1 LEEEMSEHVI
11 TPGERQGPQAKRTS
25 SRSGKAKRQDPAE
38 VRRRLVTAATQRFA
52 SHGFEGV
59 NSNQIARDAGVGV
72 GTFYHHFQDKRE
84 VHQAVVLETLE
95 ALQNRVVA
103 QSARAPDAPLE
114 DQVRDLVEVVVGFAE
129 EIPAQFRV
137 AFGGDGT
144 AGLGARPQR
153 TPLSGAAP
161 GRAQVGYSTR
171 ATERRL
177 AALQAKGVL
186 DPRLDP
192 GVAARAF
199 VGMQNSVLC
208 WWLEDP
214 TRATR
219 EAIVETLFVLHPAI
233 AAANSNVT

>member
-1 LEEEMSEHVI
+1 MSEHVI
-11 TPGERQGPQAKRTS
+11 TPGQRPGPKTKRTS
-25 SRSGKAKRQDPAE
+25 SRGGKAKRQDPAE

-72 GTFYHHFQDKRE
+72 GTFYNHFQDKRE

-95 ALQNRVVA
+95 ALQNRVA
-103 QSARAPDAPLE
+103 TQSARAPDAPLE
-114 DQVRDLVEVVVGFAE
+114 DQVRDLVEAVVGFAE

-144 AGLGARPQR
+144 AGLGARTQR
-153 TPLSGAAP
+153 PPLSGATP
-161 GRAQVGYSTR
+161 GRAQVAYSTR

-177 AALQAKGVL
+177 AELQAQGLL

-214 TRATR
+214 TRANR
-219 EAIVETLFVLHPAI
+219 EAMIETLIVLHPAI
-233 AAANSNVT
+233 AAANSKVT

>member
-1 LEEEMSEHVI
+1 
-11 TPGERQGPQAKRTS
+11 
-25 SRSGKAKRQDPAE
+25 
-38 VRRRLVTAATQRFA
+38 
-52 SHGFEGV
+52 V

-72 GTFYHHFQDKRE
+72 GTFYRHFQDKRE

-95 ALQNRVVA
+95 ALQNRVA
-103 QSARAPDAPLE
+103 QSARAPGASVQ
-114 DQVRDLVEVVVGFAE
+114 DQVRDLVEAVVGFAE

-144 AGLGARPQR
+144 VGLGARTQR
-153 TPLSGAAP
+153 SPLSGATP
-161 GRAQVGYSTR
+161 GRAQVAYSTR

-177 AALQAKGVL
+177 AELQAQGVL

-219 EAIVETLFVLHPAI
+219 EAMIETLIVLHPAI
-233 AAANSNVT
+233 AAANSKVT

>member
-1 LEEEMSEHVI
+1 MSEHVI
-11 TPGERQGPQAKRTS
+11 TPGQPPGRQDKRTS
-25 SRSGKAKRQDPAE
+25 SPSGKARRQDPAE
-38 VRRRLVTAATQRFA
+38 VRRRLVTAATHRFA

-72 GTFYHHFQDKRE
+72 GTFYKHFQDKRE

-95 ALQNRVVA
+95 ALQNRVTA
-103 QSARAPDAPLE
+103 RSARAPHALLE
-114 DQVRDLVEVVVGFAE
+114 DQVRALVEAVVGFAE

-144 AGLGARPQR
+144 AGLGARAQR
-153 TPLSGAAP
+153 SPLSGATP
-161 GRAQVGYSTR
+161 GRPQVAYSTR

-177 AALQAKGVL
+177 AALQAKGLL

-214 TRATR
+214 MRASR
-219 EAIVETLFVLHPAI
+219 EAIIETLIVLHPAI
-233 AAANSNVT
+233 AAAKTNAS

>member
-1 LEEEMSEHVI
+1 MSEHVI

-59 NSNQIARDAGVGV
+59 NSNQIARDAEVGV

-95 ALQNRVVA
+95 ALQNRVAA

>member
-1 LEEEMSEHVI
+1 MSEHVI
-11 TPGERQGPQAKRTS
+11 TPDQRPGPQDKRTR
-25 SRSGKAKRQDPAE
+25 SRGGKAKRQDPAE

-72 GTFYHHFQDKRE
+72 GTFYRHFQDKRE

-95 ALQNRVVA
+95 ALQNRVA
-103 QSARAPDAPLE
+103 QSARAPGASVQ
-114 DQVRDLVEVVVGFAE
+114 DQVRDLVEAVVGFAE

-144 AGLGARPQR
+144 AGLGARTQR
-153 TPLSGAAP
+153 SPLSGAKP
-161 GRAQVGYSTR
+161 GRAQVAYSTR
-171 ATERRL
+171 ATARRL
-177 AALQAKGVL
+177 AELQAQGVL

-219 EAIVETLFVLHPAI
+219 EAMIETLIVLHPAI
-233 AAANSNVT
+233 AAANSKVT

>member
-1 LEEEMSEHVI
+1 MSEHVI
-11 TPGERQGPQAKRTS
+11 TPDQRPGPQNKRTS
-25 SRSGKAKRQDPAE
+25 SRGGKAKRQDPAE

-72 GTFYHHFQDKRE
+72 GTFYRHFQDKRE

-95 ALQNRVVA
+95 ALQNRVA
-103 QSARAPDAPLE
+103 QSARAPGASVQ
-114 DQVRDLVEVVVGFAE
+114 DQVRDLVEAVVGFAE

-144 AGLGARPQR
+144 AGLGARTQR
-153 TPLSGAAP
+153 SPLSGATP
-161 GRAQVGYSTR
+161 GRAQVAYSTR
-171 ATERRL
+171 ATARRL
-177 AALQAKGVL
+177 AELQAQGVL

-219 EAIVETLFVLHPAI
+219 EAMIETLIVLHPAI
-233 AAANSNVT
+233 AAANSKVT

>member
-1 LEEEMSEHVI
+1 MSEHVI

-95 ALQNRVVA
+95 ALQNRVAA

>member
-1 LEEEMSEHVI
+1 MSEHVI
-11 TPGERQGPQAKRTS
+11 TPGERPGLQSKRTS

-72 GTFYHHFQDKRE
+72 GTFYNHFQNKRE

-95 ALQNRVVA
+95 ALQSRVA
-103 QSARAPDAPLE
+103 QSARAPGASLE
-114 DQVRDLVEVVVGFAE
+114 DQVRDLVEAVVGFAE

-153 TPLSGAAP
+153 PALSGATP
-161 GRAQVGYSTR
+161 GRAQVAYSTR

-177 AALQAKGVL
+177 AELQAKGLL

-219 EAIVETLFVLHPAI
+219 DAIIETLIVLHPAI
-233 AAANSNVT
+233 AAANSKVT

>member
-1 LEEEMSEHVI
+1 MSEHVI
-11 TPGERQGPQAKRTS
+11 PPGQRPGPQNKRTS
-25 SRSGKAKRQDPAE
+25 SRGGKAKRQSPAE

-72 GTFYHHFQDKRE
+72 GTFYRHFQDKRE

-95 ALQNRVVA
+95 ALQNRVA
-103 QSARAPDAPLE
+103 QSARAPGASVQ
-114 DQVRDLVEVVVGFAE
+114 DQVRDLVEAVVGFAE

-144 AGLGARPQR
+144 AGLGARTQR
-153 TPLSGAAP
+153 SPLSGATP
-161 GRAQVGYSTR
+161 GRAQVAYSTR

-177 AALQAKGVL
+177 AELQAQGVL

-219 EAIVETLFVLHPAI
+219 EAMIETLIVLHPAI
-233 AAANSNVT
+233 AAANSKVT

>member
-1 LEEEMSEHVI
+1 MSEHVI

-95 ALQNRVVA
+95 ALQNRVAA

-208 WWLEDP
+208 WWLEDS

>member
-1 LEEEMSEHVI
+1 
-11 TPGERQGPQAKRTS
+11 
-25 SRSGKAKRQDPAE
+25 
-38 VRRRLVTAATQRFA
+38 
-52 SHGFEGV
+52 V

-72 GTFYHHFQDKRE
+72 GTFYRHFQDKRE

-95 ALQNRVVA
+95 ALQNRVA
-103 QSARAPDAPLE
+103 QSARAPGASVQ
-114 DQVRDLVEVVVGFAE
+114 DQVRDLVEAVVGFAE

-144 AGLGARPQR
+144 AGLGARTQR
-153 TPLSGAAP
+153 SPLSGATP
-161 GRAQVGYSTR
+161 GRAQVAYSTR

-177 AALQAKGVL
+177 AELQAQGVL

-219 EAIVETLFVLHPAI
+219 EAMIETLIVLHPAI
-233 AAANSNVT
+233 AAANSKVT

>member
-1 LEEEMSEHVI
+1 MSEHVI
-11 TPGERQGPQAKRTS
+11 TPGQRPGPKTKRTS
-25 SRSGKAKRQDPAE
+25 SRGGKAKRQDPAE

-72 GTFYHHFQDKRE
+72 GTFYTHFQDKRE

-95 ALQNRVVA
+95 ALQSRVA
-103 QSARAPDAPLE
+103 QSARAPGASLE
-114 DQVRDLVEVVVGFAE
+114 DQVRDLVEAVVGFAE
-129 EIPAQFRV
+129 EIPEQFRV

-144 AGLGARPQR
+144 AGLGARTQR
-153 TPLSGAAP
+153 PPLSGATP
-161 GRAQVGYSTR
+161 GRAQVAYSTR

-177 AALQAKGVL
+177 AELQAQGLL

-219 EAIVETLFVLHPAI
+219 EAIIETLIVLHPAI
-233 AAANSNVT
+233 AAANSKVT